1 MIKRLLANLSILY
14 KMMISPALVIVFM
27 ILMSLVAYWGFST
40 QKESLDNIFNERF
53 DGYKKSAKILVDMN
67 VIYADVY
74 RVISWTH
81 AKYDQKKIDD
91 LIRKQIP
98 AIDSSISFVQ
108 KILQSPELLPEE
120 KKLYQDALEQLKKF
134 KEPVAGFMDLVKTDI
149 FSATMFLG
157 TADDAFQE
165 LNKTL
170 QALMVMEDKL
180 SKDDYDK
187 SIKKYLKVL
196 TTFAI
201 ILVFTVV
208 ISLIV
213 SFMMAR
219 MITAPIHQSIGI
231 VQEIATGDL
240 TQELRVE
247 SNDEIGELAQAVD
260 TMRLKISE
268 VVSQS
273 VTMSQIL
280 SEGASEQA
288 SSVEET
294 SSSIEELS
302 AMTKQNADNASQV
315 NGLMMTAKQMMDKAN
330 ASMTDLTISMQ
341 GIGESSAQTQKIVK
355 TIDEI
360 AFQTNLLAL
369 NAAVEAA
376 RAGEAGAGFAVVAD
390 EVRNLAMRAAE
401 SAKSTSSLIDDIV
414 QKIKGGAD
422 LVHATNNNFSEL
434 NESISKVKYL
444 VEEIAAASKEQSQ
457 GIDQI
462 NKAVSEIDKTTQ
474 QNAASAEELAAAMSV
489 FRTEESAKTIVRA
502 GKQKM
507 MLPYNN
513 AH

>member
-1 MIKRLLANLSILY
+1 MIGPS
-14 KMMISPALVIVFM
+14 LVIVFM
-27 ILMSLVAYWGFST
+27 ILMSLLAYWGFST
-40 QKESLDNIFNERF
+40 QKGSLDNIFNERF

-98 AIDSSISFVQ
+98 AIDNSISFVSQ
-108 KILQSPELLPEE
+108 ILQSPALLPEE
-120 KKLYQDALEQLKKF
+120 KKLYQDALEQLNNF
-134 KEPVAGFMDLVKTDI
+134 KQPVAGFTDLVKTDI

-157 TADDAFQE
+157 TADEAFQE

-170 QALMVMEDKL
+170 QALMVIEDKL
-180 SKDDYDK
+180 SKEDYDQ

-196 TTFAI
+196 TIFAI
-201 ILVFTVV
+201 ILAFAVV

-213 SFMMAR
+213 SFMVAR
-219 MITAPIHQSIGI
+219 MITTPIHQSIGI

-240 TQELRVE
+240 TQELKVE
-247 SNDEIGELAQAVD
+247 SSDEIGELAQSVD

-268 VVSQS
+268 AVSQS
-273 VTMSQIL
+273 VSMSQIL
-280 SEGASEQA
+280 AEGASQQA

-294 SSSIEELS
+294 SAAIEELS

-315 NGLMMTAKQMMDKAN
+315 NSLMMTARQMMDKAN
-330 ASMTDLTISMQ
+330 TSMTDLTFSMQ
-341 GIGESSAQTQKIVK
+341 GIDESSAQTQKIVK

-376 RAGEAGAGFAVVAD
+376 RA
-390 EVRNLAMRAAE
+390 AE
-401 SAKSTSSLIDDIV
+401 SAKSTSGLIDDIV
-414 QKIKGGAD
+414 KKIKGGAD
-422 LVHATNNNFSEL
+422 LVNATNTNFSEL

-444 VEEIAAASKEQSQ
+444 VEEIAAASKQQSQ

-474 QNAASAEELAAAMSV
+474 QNAASAEELAAVMAV
-489 FRTEESAKTIVRA
+489 FRTKKSAKAIVRA
-502 GKQKM
+502 AKQKIL
-507 MLPYNN
+507 LPYNN
-513 AH
+513 AN